1 MFEKKL
7 HRPTPCTVDE
17 AAEMLLSDLM
27 IQHLQALSEMTEAD
41 FDLLCNYVT
50 PYLNEEFR
58 LWQGNHALLT
68 SCFDRDQEEADPA
81 RIIMNRVKD
90 MLSDFS
96 GFLVIT

>member
-1 MFEKKL
+1 M
-7 HRPTPCTVDE
+7 TIDE
-17 AAEMLLSDLM
+17 LKAYLSAAD
-27 IQHLQALSEMTEAD
+27 I
-41 FDLLCNYVT
+41 YVT